1 MTEPRFRP
9 GEIAQCP
16 KLGAACLV
24 EIVGTEP
31 GEHGVLYHV
40 RLAGHAH
47 SPFTATVIVAEG
59 ELRKLTEDS
68 P

>member
-1 MTEPRFRP
+1 MTEPLYTF

-16 KLGAACLV
+16 KLGSACLV

-31 GEHGVLYHV
+31 GDYGTLYHV
-40 RLAGHAH
+40 WRVGHSH

-59 ELRKLTEDS
+59 ELRKLTEE